1 MPLTA
6 IRVVHPKHFC
16 LYTLNNFVSLK
27 KVVSFGKVS
36 SELLKER
43 RERERDAR
51 GRKKVFSAF
60 LLFYSDVFFFSSVA
74 LRRRRRKMMM

>member
-1 MPLTA
+1 LEKS
-6 IRVVHPKHFC
+6 RQN
-16 LYTLNNFVSLK
+16 YSK
-27 KVVSFGKVS
+27 K
-36 SELLKER
+36 E

-74 LRRRRRKMMM
+74 LRRHGGRR